1 MITVSDKWK
10 ELHRQRFLPESFVE
24 ITLSVA
30 DDITGQWERLWSWNT
45 EFLKNDTS
53 GIVHNKELHPPVYY
67 ATLEENL
74 WMLDGSRQIAPD
86 EGPYGNPGF
95 VSKSNDYEIAT
106 LDYYGAKLNVKLKK
120 RRTKT
125 TPGVTITW
133 SSEYDEYPT
142 TFAVDALVGG
152 TYGDTVV
159 KTITVTGNKSKT
171 AYVDCD
177 FTNYQFLQIR
187 PLDWNFPNHKIRV
200 DQIYFGHLLVFDKTN
215 ILSYTHEQSGDPL
228 GGELSRNAIDF
239 QVDNSD
245 GRWDLL
251 NPNSMTKHLSERQ
264 PVTVRYGFKTD
275 SGVEWIT
282 GGTFY
287 LSEWKLADDSM
298 SISFAARDVIDFMM
312 NVEYVSQGVPAVV
325 NTEVTVYATPQDRY
339 ERYMHGIDVGT
350 LGKKFAGDEIMIYDA
365 LEHWYSTTMY
375 EAMYFIGEGWV
386 NMDGCLLTDTPY
398 AYPMMKAAIN
408 KTVEHPLSWIYSKD
422 LETLAMPLVVES
434 VDTATFMQRCV
445 NKCGCTMWQSADGKL
460 RMTRPSKTLTDYTI
474 TNDIQYRQATM
485 ELTKPLKQVVIKTNF
500 RWRVEGMYDGV
511 YHLNEEVVNISDT
524 GETIIID
531 NPYVFPSE
539 YDKGVQYIGNAYKD
553 LWKHRGIVKGEFRA
567 DPRMELFDVI
577 SVETKYGT
585 ISPVMV
591 TYVKYT
597 YNGAFHGTF
606 EGKILD
612 ATTAGTVIY
621 DAPEVET
628 NA

>member
-1 MITVSDKWK
+1 MITVSNKWK
-10 ELHRQRFLPESFVE
+10 ELHKQRFLPESFVE
-24 ITLSVA
+24 ISLSVA
-30 DDITGQWERLWSWNT
+30 DNITGKWETVRYWNK
-45 EFLKNDTS
+45 ESFKNS
-53 GIVHNKELHPPVYY
+53 AAVVHNKDILPPMYY

-74 WMLDGSRQIAPD
+74 WLLDGTRQILPD
-86 EGPYGNPGF
+86 AEPYNNPGYITYNDKIW
-95 VSKSNDYEIAT
+95 SDYESNGCRIQVEFT
-106 LDYYGAKLNVKLKK
+106 DV
-120 RRTKT
+120 RTT
-125 TPGVTITW
+125 VTPGLTITW

-142 TFAVDALVGG
+142 SFKVEALNG
-152 TYGDTVV
+152 TRVV
-159 KTITVTGNKSKT
+159 KTLTVTGNKSKVS
-171 AYVDCD
+171 YVDYD
-177 FTNYQFLQIR
+177 FSGYTILRIT
-187 PLDWNFPNHKIRV
+187 PLDWSMPNHKFRI

-264 PVTVRYGFKTD
+264 PVIVRYGFKTD

-287 LSEWKLADDSM
+287 LSEWKLADDGM

-312 NVEYVSQGVPAVV
+312 NAEYLSQGVPAVV

-350 LGKKFAGDEIMIYDA
+350 LGKKFEGDEIMIYDA
-365 LEHWYSTTMY
+365 LEHWYSTTTR

-386 NMDGCLLTDTPY
+386 NMNGCSLLNNPY
-398 AYPMMKAAIN
+398 AYPMMVAAIN
-408 KTVEHPLSWIYSKD
+408 KTIQNPLSWIYNKD
-422 LETLAMPLVVES
+422 LETLAMPLVVEA

-460 RMTRPSKTLTDYTI
+460 RMSRPSKTLTDYTI

-485 ELTKPLKQVVIKTNF
+485 ELAKPLKQVVIKTNF

-539 YDKGVQYIGNAYKD
+539 YDKGVQYIGNAYKEW
-553 LWKHRGIVKGEFRA
+553 WKHRGIVKGEFRA
-567 DPRMELFDVI
+567 DPRLELFDVI
-577 SVETKYGT
+577 SVESKYGT
-585 ISPVMV
+585 ISPVMI

-606 EGKILD
+606 EGKILE
-612 ATTAGTVIY
+612 AITAGTVTY
-621 DAPEVET
+621 DAQEVET